1 MTYSVDE
8 KIPAAWV
15 KDSVL
20 STRYWKEGA
29 PVFAGT
35 VLRIG
40 VLLTTGS
47 EDGRRF
53 AICVTDPGKVVGNLS
68 GEADFESDLNKDKNG
83 GLRVLGTFVGKYGLV
98 ELNTYDL
105 EPGTYFLY
113 SYALNSRKAWKFS
126 ENAIAI
132 QIAPSLSEMIPALQ
146 NEPDEILKTWGLASY
161 PTLEEVVG
169 QRDQSSA
176 FFDISFADG
185 GKMSSVKMPG
195 RPSVGR
201 ILGVFTDDE
210 LLGIAKIDSISD
222 GVVRSSSSS
231 KFLHNVQGRE
241 SQLKAAWVIRTEV
254 YSTKGNRDIT
264 LKQHQNLMTFP
275 DGPVGSATFGLQN
288 MVYEMFQAGVV
299 HLNEPFK
306 KNTSLDYQQMYQNWT
321 AAKHTYV
328 LAPTESYVPEV
339 KAKQLRVVRLGPG
352 GIPIV
357 KVDEATVSR
366 VDSPGLWSGLSY
378 IIGQRV
384 HRPDRT
390 SVSNNSSNTATAP
403 TTNNVD
409 VNSVNNNSNANTNV
423 NPINNTINVGD
434 GSANGTATGTGDSNS
449 VSGP

>member
-1 MTYSVDE
+1 
-8 KIPAAWV
+8 
-15 KDSVL
+15 
-20 STRYWKEGA
+20 
-29 PVFAGT
+29 
-35 VLRIG
+35 
-40 VLLTTGS
+40 
-47 EDGRRF
+47 
-53 AICVTDPGKVVGNLS
+53 
-68 GEADFESDLNKDKNG
+68 
-83 GLRVLGTFVGKYGLV
+83 
-98 ELNTYDL
+98 
-105 EPGTYFLY
+105 
-113 SYALNSRKAWKFS
+113 
-126 ENAIAI
+126 
-132 QIAPSLSEMIPALQ
+132 
-146 NEPDEILKTWGLASY
+146 
-161 PTLEEVVG
+161 
-169 QRDQSSA
+169 
-176 FFDISFADG
+176 
-185 GKMSSVKMPG
+185 
-195 RPSVGR
+195 
-201 ILGVFTDDE
+201 
-210 LLGIAKIDSISD
+210 
-222 GVVRSSSSS
+222 
-231 KFLHNVQGRE
+231 
-241 SQLKAAWVIRTEV
+241 
-254 YSTKGNRDIT
+254 
-264 LKQHQNLMTFP
+264 
-275 DGPVGSATFGLQN
+275 